1 MEKKEEIIITD
12 EEKMKKK
19 IKLFKNIAS
28 LGEGLLML
36 PVISAILV
44 LIIGSGQFIFY
55 HQTTFLGEIVKEFSN
70 DDYILYTENETE
82 LTWENINLLANQF
95 TKNKD
100 SIITNFNF
108 ANETIKNITSVL
120 VIIFVCLDYILY
132 VLMLDKVIGIFNEIL
147 KNGTPFTENS
157 VKNMRKIRLLSI
169 ILIFIGMG
177 PFSIGLM
184 PVIIISALTLV
195 FGYGYKLQIE
205 SDETL

>member
-44 LIIGSGQFIFY
+44 LIISSGQFIFY

>member
-1 MEKKEEIIITD
+1 M
-12 EEKMKKK
+12 
-19 IKLFKNIAS
+19 
-28 LGEGLLML
+28 
-36 PVISAILV
+36 
-44 LIIGSGQFIFY
+44 
-55 HQTTFLGEIVKEFSN
+55 
-70 DDYILYTENETE
+70 YTENETE